1 MKFPYNFLSKSDLE
15 RIKNKISEVEK
26 TTSGE
31 IVISIKEKRNFFE
44 KKKSLF
50 ELAQKEFIK
59 ANISKTKDSTGVL
72 IFILFSE
79 KQFYI
84 LPDTNISKVVEKDF
98 WQKLADDMSE
108 KFKSKSFADGLIE
121 CIDKIGELLKNKF
134 PIKPNDKNELSDE
147 IRFS

>member
-1 MKFPYNFLSKSDLE
+1 MKFPYNFLSQSDLE
-15 RIKNKISEVEK
+15 RIKNKISEFEK

-50 ELAQKEFIK
+50 ELAQKEFVK
-59 ANISKTKDSTGVL
+59 AKIANTENSTGVL

-108 KFKSKSFADGLIE
+108 KFKSRNFADGLIE
-121 CIDKIGELLKNKF
+121 CIDKIGEVLKNNF
-134 PIKPNDKNELSDE
+134 PIKPDDKNELPNE